1 MAELGYVEGQN
12 IVYDVQQT
20 GFDMAAYKRI
30 LQGFVADEV
39 DLILVFPTEA
49 SIEAKAAT
57 EGTDIPVLFNFAF
70 IEGIGLVESVRE
82 PGGNVTG
89 VRYPG
94 PDVALK
100 RFEVMREIVPG
111 ATRLLLPYQR
121 GYPSVASQLE
131 ILRPAAAA
139 AGVTLLEAPV
149 SDAAEL
155 EADLAGRAAGGD
167 PGVDAILLLAE
178 PLGLSRDAFAVLGK
192 FAAAHKLPIGGA
204 LMSVDGYDSLFGVT
218 VNVDQTG
225 RQAAPLAD
233 KILKGTPA
241 GTIPVA
247 SPESFLLI
255 NYREAQEMGLTVPE
269 GLLSQAH
276 EIIR

>member
-1 MAELGYVEGQN
+1 
-12 IVYDVQQT
+12 
-20 GFDMAAYKRI
+20 MAAYKRI

-57 EGTDIPVLFNFAF
+57 EGTDIPVLFNFAL
-70 IEGIGLVESVRE
+70 IEGMGLVDSVRE

-100 RFEVMREIVPG
+100 RFEVMRELLPG

-121 GYPSVASQLE
+121 GYPIVASQLE

-167 PGVDAILLLAE
+167 PGVDAILLLVE
-178 PLGLSRDAFAVLGK
+178 PLTVSPDAFAVIGK

-204 LMSVDGYDSLFGVT
+204 LMSVDGYDSLFGVN
-218 VNVDQTG
+218 VNVVQSG

-241 GTIPVA
+241 GAIPVA
-247 SPESFLLI
+247 TAEGYLQI
-255 NYREAQEMGLTVPE
+255 NYRAAQEMGLTVPE